1 MADSKTIKSSGHAL
15 TLTHTDKIYWPKEK
29 ISKGAL
35 LAYYD
40 AIAPFI
46 LPYLKNRPLSLN
58 RHPNGIDKPGFYQKD
73 AGENF
78 PDWIQTVPYKAE
90 STGKIVDYTICN
102 NKATLLYLANLGCI
116 EMNPWNSTIKTPD
129 HPSYLVLDL
138 DPSPKNTFGQV
149 LESAIVTCD
158 LLEKA
163 GATYYCKTSGATG
176 MHVYIPLHAKY
187 PYEQVRQFGEIIAS
201 RVHEQ
206 LPSLT
211 TMERAIKSRGNKVYL
226 DYLQNSRGQTIA
238 SAYSVRPVNG
248 AQVSA
253 PVTYKEMQKGIEPA
267 QFTIFNM
274 QKRLAKLGDVF
285 YMVLG
290 RGINLK
296 QCLRK
301 LEG

>member
-1 MADSKTIKSSGHAL
+1 MAASETIKANGHSIN
-15 TLTHTDKIYWPKEK
+15 LTHPDKLYWPKDK
-29 ISKGAL
+29 ITKGAL
-35 LAYYD
+35 LHYYD
-40 AIAPFI
+40 KLAPII

-58 RHPNGIDKPGFYQKD
+58 RHPNGIDAPGFYQKD

-78 PDWIQTVPYKAE
+78 PDWIQTVPYPAV
-90 STGKIVDYTICN
+90 STGKTVDYTICN

-129 HPSYLVLDL
+129 NPSYLVLDL
-138 DPSPKNTFGQV
+138 DPSPRNKFSQV
-149 LESAIVTCD
+149 LETARVTCD
-158 LLEKA
+158 ILERA

-187 PYEQVRQFGEIIAS
+187 PYEGVRELGKIIAT

-206 LPSLT
+206 LPGFT
-211 TMERAIKSRGNKVYL
+211 TLERALKSRGNNIYL

-238 SAYSVRPVNG
+238 SAYSVRPVKG

-253 PVTYKEMQKGIEPA
+253 PVTYKEIKKGIEPA

-274 QKRLAKLGDVF
+274 EKRLAKLGDLF

-290 RGINLK
+290 KGNNMMQLLK
-296 QCLRK
+296 HL
-301 LEG
+301 GA